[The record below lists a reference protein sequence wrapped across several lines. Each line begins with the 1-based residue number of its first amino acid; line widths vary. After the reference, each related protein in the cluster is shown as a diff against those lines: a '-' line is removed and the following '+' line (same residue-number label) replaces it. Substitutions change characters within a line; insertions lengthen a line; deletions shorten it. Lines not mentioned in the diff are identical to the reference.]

1 MIHKIRSYCRSKT
14 TKCSNRHINRI
25 IMMKQL
31 VVIKVHDEINTKP
44 PNNGK
49 KKKMVEFKL
58 HNEVIQQQE
67 TNIQQ

>member
-1 MIHKIRSYCRSKT
+1 
-14 TKCSNRHINRI
+14 
-25 IMMKQL
+25 MKQL

>member
-1 MIHKIRSYCRSKT
+1 
-14 TKCSNRHINRI
+14 
-25 IMMKQL
+25 MMKQL

-49 KKKMVEFKL
+49 KKEMVEFKL